1 MCVVGYQPVVVAE
14 AKIRFEPS
22 ISEEGWHS
30 DSCGLYISTSEFGYV
45 EQFVLIVLIVI
56 NKRTEVLFYNLV
68 GIFILAV
75 RFRVIDGRQLS
86 FNTKDLIKAFLY
98 IGYELR
104 TPIRYD

>member
-1 MCVVGYQPVVVAE
+1 MRVVGYQPVVVAE

-22 ISEEGWHS
+22 ISEEGWYS
-30 DSCGLYISTSEFGYV
+30 GGYRLYISTSEFGYI
-45 EQFVLIVLIVI
+45 EQFVLIILIVI

-68 GIFILAV
+68 GILTLAV
-75 RFRVIDGRQLS
+75 CFRVIGGRQLS

-98 IGYELR
+98 IGYKLR

>member
-1 MCVVGYQPVVVAE
+1 MRVVGYQPVIVAE

-22 ISEEGWHS
+22 IGEEGWHS
-30 DSCGLYISTSEFGYV
+30 GDCRLYTSTSEFGYV

-68 GIFILAV
+68 GILTLAV
-75 RFRVIDGRQLS
+75 RFRVIGGRQLS
-86 FNTKDLIKAFLY
+86 FNTKDLTKAFLY

-104 TPIRYD
+104 TPIQHD